1 MATFKFEIVW
11 PVLMWFVAI
20 VLILL
25 AALFIFFV
33 IKNYLLRRR
42 RAQEIQ
48 PDHLVV
54 DFITLTSVLSVS
66 TVASENGSEKGDE
79 ETVVELN
86 EEGIEEGNMEAS
98 DGDPDAIVV
107 AADVHIP
114 DEPDISVCMR
124 SDIPS
129 VTDESILI
137 ENA

>member
-1 MATFKFEIVW
+1 MATFKFESVW
-11 PVLMWFVAI
+11 TVLMWFVAV

-33 IKNYLLRRR
+33 IKNYLLRRG

-54 DFITLTSVLSVS
+54 DFITLLSVS
-66 TVASENGSEKGDE
+66 TVASENGSEEEEDE
-79 ETVVELN
+79 ETVVEL
-86 EEGIEEGNMEAS
+86 IEEGNMEAS

>member
-11 PVLMWFVAI
+11 PVLMWFVAV

-48 PDHLVV
+48 PDHVVV

-66 TVASENGSEKGDE
+66 TVASENGSEEEEDE
-79 ETVVELN
+79 ETVVEF
-86 EEGIEEGNMEAS
+86 IEEGNMEAS

-124 SDIPS
+124 SHIPS

>member
-11 PVLMWFVAI
+11 PALMWFAAV

-66 TVASENGSEKGDE
+66 TVASENGSEEEDE
-79 ETVVELN
+79 ETVVEL
-86 EEGIEEGNMEAS
+86 IEEGNGEAS

>member
-1 MATFKFEIVW
+1 MATLKFESVW
-11 PVLMWFVAI
+11 TVLMWFVAI

-66 TVASENGSEKGDE
+66 TVASENGSEEEDE
-79 ETVVELN
+79 ETVVEL
-86 EEGIEEGNMEAS
+86 IEEGNGEAS